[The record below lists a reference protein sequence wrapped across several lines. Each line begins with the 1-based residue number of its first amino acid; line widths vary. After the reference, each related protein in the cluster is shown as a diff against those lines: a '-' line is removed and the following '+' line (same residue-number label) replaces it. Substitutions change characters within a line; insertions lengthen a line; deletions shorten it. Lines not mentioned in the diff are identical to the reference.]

1 MLNSSDFIPILIN
14 LKNVKSMANCAVL
27 QLSCF
32 LPAFAKI
39 LPAPLITEFWI
50 HPVSWLCCTTI
61 RLTDGCSPCQKGLFA
76 RYILG
81 GGTPLWKDITTLL
94 LRKAVPSPPEDW
106 FDFSQFKGI
115 RSILREIF
123 KKEYHFAI
131 FGLVLILASS
141 SFQLAERGWRH
152 YYD

>member
-1 MLNSSDFIPILIN
+1 MLNSSDFILIPIN
-14 LKNVKSMANCAVL
+14 FKKVKSMANCAVL

-32 LPAFAKI
+32 LPTFAKI

-50 HPVSWLCCTTI
+50 HSVSWLCCTI
-61 RLTDGCSPCQKGLFA
+61 GLTDGCSPCQKGLFA
-76 RYILG
+76 RYLLE
-81 GGTPLWKDITTLL
+81 GGTPFCKDITTLL
-94 LRKAVPSPPEDW
+94 LRKAVPSPPEHW

-115 RSILREIF
+115 RIILMEIF

-131 FGLVLILASS
+131 LEIALILASS
-141 SFQLAERGWRH
+141 SFQLAELGWRH